1 MHRRSLLAAVLA
13 GLPLAAARS
22 QDFPARPV
30 RVVVGFP
37 PGGGTD
43 LVARPLAQKV
53 QGIFGQSVVVD
64 NRAGANGSVGLEVV
78 AKSPPDGYTIGH
90 VNSSV
95 VVTNPL
101 LYKNLAV
108 NVERDLVPVCTVADS
123 AVVLAVP
130 ADLAARDLRELVAL
144 AKARPGQ
151 LNFGSGGLGSVDHLG
166 FEVLKRQT
174 GVEFLHVPYR
184 GGGPALN
191 DMIGGRVQLMISSY
205 GMYKGQVDAGRVRIV
220 AVLAPERHPAL
231 PDVPTGVEQGWPDLI
246 VPAWQGIMAPA
257 QTPATVLDK
266 VETAYRAALA
276 DPEVKALLVSLGYF
290 PIFRGQK
297 DAARMIRDDTAR
309 WGAII
314 RELGIQLD

>member
-1 MHRRSLLAAVLA
+1 MHRRNLLATLLAAI
-13 GLPLAAARS
+13 PLAAARG
-22 QDFPARPV
+22 QDFPSRPL

-53 QGIFGQSVVVD
+53 QAVIGQSVVVD

-101 LYKNLAV
+101 LYRNMPI
-108 NVERDLVPVCTVADS
+108 NVGRDLVPVCTVADS

-130 ADLAARDLRELVAL
+130 AELPARNLHEFVAL
-144 AKARPGQ
+144 AKSRPGQ
-151 LNFGSGGLGSVDHLG
+151 LNFGSGGLGSVDHLS
-166 FEVLKRQT
+166 FEVLRRQT

-191 DMIGGRVQLMISSY
+191 DMLGGRVQLMISSF
-205 GMYKGQVDAGRVRIV
+205 GMYKGHVDAGRVRIL
-220 AVLAPERHPAL
+220 AVLGRERHPAL
-231 PDVPTGVEQGWPDLI
+231 PDVPTAVEQGWPDLV
-246 VPAWQGIMAPA
+246 VPVWQGVVAPA
-257 QTPATVLDK
+257 HTPAAILDK
-266 VETAYRAALA
+266 VEGAYREALA
-276 DPEVKALLVSLGYF
+276 APDVRALLESLGYF
-290 PIFRGQK
+290 PIFRGRKEMAQ
-297 DAARMIRDDTAR
+297 ILRDDTAR
-309 WGAII
+309 WSTII
-314 RELGIQLD
+314 GELGIQLD